1 MVEMQFIDYV
11 IQNSD
16 TLVITD
22 VYCNNI
28 ARMKDLINAVSKNSG
43 DTDYLSEL
51 VHNNSVTIGNIK
63 VSVIQ

>member
-22 VYCNNI
+22 VCCNNI
-28 ARMKDLINAVSKNSG
+28 ARMKDLINAVSKDNE

-51 VHNNSVTIGNIK
+51 VHNNSVTIGNIR

>member
-28 ARMKDLINAVSKNSG
+28 ARMKDLINAVSKDNE

-51 VHNNSVTIGNIK
+51 VHNNSVTIGNIR

>member
-11 IQNSD
+11 TQNSD
-16 TLVITD
+16 ILVITD
-22 VYCNNI
+22 VYCNSV
-28 ARMKDLINAVSKNSG
+28 ARMKDLINAVSKDDG

-51 VHNNSVTIGNIK
+51 VHNKSVTIGNIR